1 MLATKRE
8 PTKMKKHISLIALF
22 TMILVYATSA
32 QEGKSN
38 LRTFSLEPVIGLQMV
53 SLLDKGDTEFSNKRS
68 YGVTFG
74 ILADYK
80 FHKHWGLQS
89 GIFRIRSGSRNDF
102 TYTNINGNLRTMEF
116 FFEGSHITI
125 PLNVSYYFGKN
136 SRWNFD
142 CGLNY
147 NISISD
153 SYLKT
158 NFANVDAFSSVDN
171 YFGVNIYLGYE
182 IPIWR
187 GILHFRVGG
196 SYNITPLFD
205 DIPPW
210 ELSQLITIS
219 SVSYK
224 YKF

>member
-1 MLATKRE
+1 
-8 PTKMKKHISLIALF
+8 
-22 TMILVYATSA
+22 
-32 QEGKSN
+32 
-38 LRTFSLEPVIGLQMV
+38 
-53 SLLDKGDTEFSNKRS
+53 
-68 YGVTFG
+68 
-74 ILADYK
+74 
-80 FHKHWGLQS
+80 
-89 GIFRIRSGSRNDF
+89 
-102 TYTNINGNLRTMEF
+102 MEF
-116 FFEGSHITI
+116 FFEGSHISI

-153 SYLKT
+153 SYLQT

-187 GILHFRVGG
+187 AILHFRVGG